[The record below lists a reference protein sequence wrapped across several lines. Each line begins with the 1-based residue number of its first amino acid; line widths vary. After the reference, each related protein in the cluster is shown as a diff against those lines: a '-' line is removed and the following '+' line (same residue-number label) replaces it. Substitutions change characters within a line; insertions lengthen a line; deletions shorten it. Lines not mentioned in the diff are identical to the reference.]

1 MQVSTNVLQ
10 MVPDLKGCMSSYF
23 YFFDFTP
30 HFQAQISAVLI
41 TFLMAQMLDF
51 EQK

>member
-1 MQVSTNVLQ
+1 MYGVIRKIIYTLI
-10 MVPDLKGCMSSYF
+10 

-41 TFLMAQMLDF
+41 TFLMALMLEV

>member
-1 MQVSTNVLQ
+1 MRKIIYTLI
-10 MVPDLKGCMSSYF
+10 
-23 YFFDFTP
+23 YFFDFTR

-41 TFLMAQMLDF
+41 AFLMAQMLKD